1 MTRGMLSVALLLVPA
16 ALLTGQTG
24 PVTVRLSPT
33 PNQTIRT
40 HTSQETKMTSEQE
53 LAPGGQAVPPQDMG
67 MTLTTDTTSTIGP
80 ADAQGRYEAHV
91 VCDTAML
98 TGTINGKPMP
108 NPFDAKMAGLAFT
121 FVYDDQGKVI
131 DVTAD
136 AGVSSEAAAAV
147 KQMLTTAMS
156 TPAPLSLAV
165 GETTTVRDPLKAPLS
180 AAVAGTIGEFAI
192 SGAAQY
198 TLTGITLDGAD
209 RIAHLTTTKSIT
221 LSRGSSAAPGSDVTF
236 EQRITGDGTLDV
248 NIDRG
253 IVLHSGQHLTI
264 DGTMHMA
271 ARTGDAAPSTRMHG
285 TTTITSDVL
294 K

>member
-1 MTRGMLSVALLLVPA
+1 MTRGMLAVALLLVPA
-16 ALLTGQTG
+16 AVATAQTG
-24 PVTVRLSPT
+24 PITVRLSPT

-53 LAPGGQAVPPQDMG
+53 PAPAGQAIPPQNLD
-67 MTLTTDTTSTIGP
+67 MTLTADTTSTVGP

-91 VCDTAML
+91 VCDTAIS
-98 TGTINGKPMP
+98 TTTINGKPMANPP
-108 NPFDAKMAGLAFT
+108 NAKIAGMAFT

-136 AGVSSEAAAAV
+136 SGLASEAVAAI

-156 TPAPLSLAV
+156 TPAPLTLAV
-165 GETTTVRDPLKAPLS
+165 GETTTVRDPLKPVLS
-180 AAVAGTIGEFAI
+180 PAAVPGSIGEF
-192 SGAAQY
+192 SMTGETRY
-198 TLTGITLDGAD
+198 TLTAITFDGAD

-221 LSRGSSAAPGSDVTF
+221 LSRGPSAAPGSDVTF
-236 EQRITGDGTLDV
+236 DERISGDGTLDV

-253 IVLHSGQHLTI
+253 IMLHSGQQLII
-264 DGTMHMA
+264 DGTMHMS
-271 ARTGDAAPSTRMHG
+271 ARGAPAPSMRMHG
-285 TTTITSDVL
+285 TTTVTSDVL